1 MSILA
6 GGGAVRGSEM
16 SEEEK
21 LMELAELKT
30 AIKSLSTEERRKIAV
45 YILELEKDHFQGT
58 LGPQIVD
65 DLEGLSRVVQESV
78 QKIKKYVKDSL

>member
-1 MSILA
+1 
-6 GGGAVRGSEM
+6 
-16 SEEEK
+16 
-21 LMELAELKT
+21 MELTELKT
-30 AIKSLSTEERRKIAV
+30 ALRNLSVEERRKIAL

-78 QKIKKYVKDSL
+78 QKIKKYMKEGL

>member
-1 MSILA
+1 MP
-6 GGGAVRGSEM
+6 
-16 SEEEK
+16 
-21 LMELAELKT
+21 MELTELKA
-30 AIKSLSTEERRKIAV
+30 AIKNLTAEERRKIAL

-58 LGPQIVD
+58 LGPQIVE